1 MSFFAL
7 KGYFCAMDVEFL
19 KYPIGKPSIE
29 SEPGEERIEGCIAV
43 IGRMPKQLMEFA
55 KILTEEQWDTPYR
68 EGGWT
73 VRQVVHHLADSHM
86 NGFNRQRLAVTSGEI
101 PKVPGYPQT
110 LFAALP
116 DYTTDPFLSVILLAS
131 LHEKWVSFLNG
142 ITEAGWNKSYFHM
155 EEEKEYT
162 MKESVQMYAWHCQH
176 HLAHIRLVLDK

>member
-1 MSFFAL
+1 
-7 KGYFCAMDVEFL
+7 MDVEFL

-55 KILTEEQWDTPYR
+55 KVLTEEQWDTPYR

-86 NGFNRQRLAVTSGEI
+86 NGFNRQRLAVTFGDT

-142 ITEAGWNKSYFHM
+142 ITENGWDKSYFHM
-155 EEEKEYT
+155 EDEKEYT

-176 HLAHIRLVLDK
+176 HLAHIRLVLEKK